1 FHYSLCTPSA
11 SRGLFRC
18 PGPAA
23 RYARGPRARRAKDR
37 TRRRGMLGGPGPA
50 GRRTAPASA
59 VRCPPARKDDRMPPP
74 PFEVLTALRLP
85 ELCRLV
91 CARAGIPVRYV
102 PTTPDRFIVWS
113 HGEDP
118 ELLAKL
124 LEDAF
129 AEDEAEFRLFR
140 RGEALPF
147 HELRPGEVVVQ

>member
-1 FHYSLCTPSA
+1 
-11 SRGLFRC
+11 
-18 PGPAA
+18 
-23 RYARGPRARRAKDR
+23 
-37 TRRRGMLGGPGPA
+37 
-50 GRRTAPASA
+50 
-59 VRCPPARKDDRMPPP
+59 MPPP

-147 HELRPGEVVVQ
+147 HELRPGEVVVQEGCESPCPEGARLREAVRGEGAGEALFFAVERRGGAGEALGVTWVALSGEPPSPEQPLKAAVMRKDY